1 MTTVCEAHLFCF
13 SICFCFFFFFYFH
26 LSVSPLVSTSIY
38 IVHDLSE
45 TVARGVF
52 VLNII
57 LNNILL
63 FSKIN
68 HILFKFFKFFLSKSN
83 LVIRT
88 LNSNNIRIQ
97 HPNEPKLA
105 TLALNRFFVIKSI
118 VFSSINS
125 FYKKHNLHGHYL
137 CSLYCFALDLNL
149 LGTLN
154 IHT

>member
-1 MTTVCEAHLFCF
+1 MTLLFARLFCF
-13 SICFCFFFFFYFH
+13 AFLFVFFFVFFFYFH

-38 IVHDLSE
+38 IVQDLSE
-45 TVARGVF
+45 TMARGVTGVF

-68 HILFKFFKFFLSKSN
+68 HILFNFFKFFLTKSN

-97 HPNEPKLA
+97 HPNGPYISWPITHSQQQWPFILGWP
-105 TLALNRFFVIKSI
+105 LGF
-118 VFSSINS
+118 
-125 FYKKHNLHGHYL
+125 
-137 CSLYCFALDLNL
+137 LDLK
-149 LGTLN
+149 
-154 IHT
+154 